1 MGHVTLEG
9 VTKVFRGGTVAIDNV
24 SLAVPDGSFF
34 VFLGP
39 SGCGKT
45 TLLRLVAGLEKPTEG
60 KILIAGKDVTDLS
73 PRDRDVAMVFQSY
86 ALYPHLTAFENM
98 AFGLRSRRM
107 DKKEVKRRVEGAA
120 FLLGLEPVLHKRPR
134 HLSGG
139 QRQRVALGRAI
150 VREPHVFL
158 MDEPLSDVDT
168 RLRDQMRGEIARL
181 QNTLGVTTLYVTHDQ
196 SEAMTLGDRV
206 AVMEDGIVR
215 QVGTAKDLYDHPA
228 DLFVAT
234 FLGTPPMNAVE
245 TVIEGEAGD
254 AAVRLGAYR
263 LPLDGAVEG
272 ELVPGRKVVFGIRPE
287 HIRPARPGDD
297 RERLITLSPD
307 RYELVGSQGLLRF
320 QLDASPLMLGD
331 PRTDVAARGDL
342 WTSERPSTF
351 LARVEADHHLV
362 PDVGVDLFVDV
373 TRAHLFDAETELAI
387 R

>member
-1 MGHVTLEG
+1 MAQVTFAG
-9 VTKVFRGGTVAIDNV
+9 VTKVFRDGTVAVDHI
-24 SLAVPDGSFF
+24 SLAVPDGSLF
-34 VFLGP
+34 VFVGP

-60 KILIAGKDVTDLS
+60 AILIGEEDVSDES

-107 DKKEVKRRVEGAA
+107 GKKEVERRVQGAA
-120 FLLGLEPVLHKRPR
+120 SLLGLEPVLHKRPR
-134 HLSGG
+134 SLSGG

-168 RLRDQMRGEIARL
+168 RLRNQMRGEIARI
-181 QNTLGVTTLYVTHDQ
+181 QRSLGVTTLYVTHDQ
-196 SEAMTLGDRV
+196 AEAMTLGDQV
-206 AVMEDGIVR
+206 AVMDDGIIR
-215 QVGTAKDLYDHPA
+215 QVGTAKELYDHPA

-245 TVIEGEAGD
+245 TVIEEGRSGPAI
-254 AAVRLGAYR
+254 RLGAHQ
-263 LPLDGAVEG
+263 LPLDGAIEA
-272 ELVPGRKVVFGIRPE
+272 ELAPGRKVVFGIRPE

-297 RERLITLSPD
+297 RERLISLSPD

-320 QLDASPLMLGD
+320 QVDASPLMMGD
-331 PRTDVAARGDL
+331 PRAEVAAEGDV
-342 WTSERPSTF
+342 WTNERPSTL
-351 LARVEADHHLV
+351 LARVEADHDLV
-362 PDVGVDLFVDV
+362 PDVGVDLYLDV
-373 TRAHLFDAETELAI
+373 ARAHLFDPETELAI